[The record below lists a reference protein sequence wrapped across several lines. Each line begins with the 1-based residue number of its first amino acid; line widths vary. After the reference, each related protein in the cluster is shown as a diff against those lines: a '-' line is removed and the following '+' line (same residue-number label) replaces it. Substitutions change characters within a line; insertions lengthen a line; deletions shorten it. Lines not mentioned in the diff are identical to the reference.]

1 MKKGGVWLCLFTV
14 VLAAAVI
21 MSWGYLKGNLNLG
34 LDLRGGAEVVLQAVP
49 EAGKSVTTED
59 MQALKEIMRK
69 RVDNIGVSEPII
81 QLEGD
86 DRIIV
91 QLAGVDNPDEAIEI
105 LGRTAKLEFRDPYG
119 NLILSGADLAD
130 AKGVRNSGATNPA
143 EENVISLTFSEE
155 GTRKFA
161 EATARF
167 LGQNIA
173 IYIDDEKVVD
183 ATVQTVI
190 NNGKAQISGNYTL
203 EQAIAEAAVLKGGAL
218 PVDVEVMSKRT
229 VGPSLGAD
237 SLQKSL
243 YAGLVGMALLL
254 AFIILYYRLPGVVA
268 AVSLVV
274 YTLILTWL
282 ISWLNI
288 TLTLPGIAGFVLSIG
303 MAVDAN
309 IVIYERLREE
319 IAEGKSLPAAVTA
332 SFRRALWT
340 ILDSN
345 ITTLIAAAVLFQF
358 GTGSIQGFAVTLAVG
373 IVVSMFSALVVTHVL
388 LKWCAEVPAFAK
400 HKGLFASA
408 KAGLKGGVGR
418 A

>member
-1 MKKGGVWLCLFTV
+1 MKKGAIWLCLFVAALAVAV
-14 VLAAAVI
+14 VC
-21 MSWGYLKGNLNLG
+21 SWGYLKENLNLG

-49 EAGKSVTTED
+49 ENGKTVTADD
-59 MQALKEIMRK
+59 MEALKEIMRK
-69 RVDNIGVSEPII
+69 RVDNIGVSEPLI
-81 QLEGD
+81 QLEGS

-91 QLAGVDNPDEAIEI
+91 QLAGVDNPDEAINI
-105 LGRTAKLEFRDPYG
+105 LGRTAKLEFRSPRGDV
-119 NLILSGADLAD
+119 ILTGADLAD
-130 AKGVRNSGATNPA
+130 AKGVRNPQATNPR
-143 EENVISLTFSEE
+143 EENVISLQFSDE
-155 GTRKFA
+155 GSKKFA
-161 EATARF
+161 DATARY
-167 LGQNIA
+167 LNQTIS
-173 IYIDDEKVVD
+173 IYIDGEEIMSP
-183 ATVQTVI
+183 TVNQIIST
-190 NNGKAQISGNYTL
+190 GQAQITGGYTL
-203 EQAIAEAAVLKGGAL
+203 EQAVAEAAVLKGGAL

-254 AFIILYYRLPGVVA
+254 AFIILYYRLPGVIA

-282 ISWLNI
+282 IAWLNI

-319 IAEGKSLPAAVTA
+319 IANDKSLPASVTA

-373 IVVSMFSALVVTHVL
+373 IVVSMFSALVVTHYL
-388 LKWCAEVPAFAK
+388 LKWCAEVPSFAR
-400 HKGLFASA
+400 HIGLFTSV
-408 KAGLKGGVGR
+408 KGGVGR

>member
-1 MKKGGVWLCLFTV
+1 MKKGGIWLCLFV
-14 VLAAAVI
+14 LVLAAAVAG
-21 MSWGYLKGNLNLG
+21 SWGYLKDNLNLG

-49 EAGKSVTTED
+49 EAGQTVSSDD
-59 MQALKEIMRK
+59 MEALKEIMRK

-91 QLAGVDNPDEAIEI
+91 QLAGVDNPDEAINI
-105 LGRTAKLEFRDPYG
+105 LGRTAKLEFRSPRG
-119 NLILSGADLAD
+119 EVILTGSDLAD
-130 AKGVRNSGATNPA
+130 AKGVRNPGATDPR
-143 EENVISLTFSEE
+143 EENVISLQFSDE

-161 EATARF
+161 EATTRYY
-167 LGQNIA
+167 GQTIS
-173 IYIDDEKVVD
+173 IYIDGQEVMSPQVK
-183 ATVQTVI
+183 TVI
-190 NNGKAQISGNYTL
+190 SNGQAQISGGYTL

-254 AFIILYYRLPGVVA
+254 IFIIAYYRLPGVVA
-268 AVSLVV
+268 AISLVV

-282 ISWLNI
+282 ICWLKI

-309 IVIYERLREE
+309 IVIYERLKEE
-319 IAEGKSLPAAVTA
+319 IANDKSLPAAVTA

-345 ITTLIAAAVLFQF
+345 LTTLIAAAVLFQF

-373 IVVSMFSALVVTHVL
+373 IVVSMFSALVVTHYL
-388 LKWCAEVPAFAK
+388 LKWCATIPAFAN
-400 HKGLFASA
+400 HIGLFAHV
-408 KAGLKGGVGR
+408 KGGVRR

>member
-1 MKKGGVWLCLFTV
+1 MKRGGIWLCLFV
-14 VLAAAVI
+14 LVLAAAVAG
-21 MSWGYLKGNLNLG
+21 SWGYLKDNLNLG

-49 EAGKSVTTED
+49 EAGQTVSSDD
-59 MQALKEIMRK
+59 MEALKEIMRK

-91 QLAGVDNPDEAIEI
+91 QLAGVDNPDEAINI
-105 LGRTAKLEFRDPYG
+105 LGRTAKLEFRSPRG
-119 NLILSGADLAD
+119 EVILTGADLAD
-130 AKGVRNSGATNPA
+130 AKGVRNPGATDPR
-143 EENVISLTFSEE
+143 EENVISLQFSDE
-155 GTRKFA
+155 GTKKFA
-161 EATARF
+161 EATTRYY
-167 LGQNIA
+167 GQTIS
-173 IYIDDEKVVD
+173 IYIDGQEVMSPQVK
-183 ATVQTVI
+183 TVI
-190 NNGKAQISGNYTL
+190 SNGQAQISGGYTL

-254 AFIILYYRLPGVVA
+254 IFIIAYYRLPGVVA
-268 AVSLVV
+268 AISLVV

-282 ISWLNI
+282 ICWLKI

-309 IVIYERLREE
+309 IVIYERLKEE
-319 IAEGKSLPAAVTA
+319 IANDKSLPAAVTA
-332 SFRRALWT
+332 SFKRALWT

-345 ITTLIAAAVLFQF
+345 LTTLIAAAVLFQF

-373 IVVSMFSALVVTHVL
+373 IVVSMFSALVVTHYL
-388 LKWCAEVPAFAK
+388 LKWCATIPAFAN
-400 HKGLFASA
+400 HIGLFAHV
-408 KAGLKGGVGR
+408 KGGVRR

>member
-1 MKKGGVWLCLFTV
+1 MKRGGIWLCLFV
-14 VLAAAVI
+14 VALVAAVAG
-21 MSWGYLKGNLNLG
+21 SWGYLKDNLNLG

-49 EAGKSVTTED
+49 EAGQTVSSDD
-59 MQALKEIMRK
+59 MEALKEIMRK

-91 QLAGVDNPDEAIEI
+91 QLAGVDNPDEAINI
-105 LGRTAKLEFRDPYG
+105 LGRTAKLEFRSPRG
-119 NLILSGADLAD
+119 EVILTGSDLAD
-130 AKGVRNSGATNPA
+130 AKGVRNPGATDPRQ
-143 EENVISLTFSEE
+143 ENVISLQFSDE
-155 GTRKFA
+155 GSKKFA
-161 EATARF
+161 EATTRYF
-167 LGQNIA
+167 GQVIS
-173 IYIDDEKVVD
+173 IYIDGQEVMSPVVE
-183 ATVQTVI
+183 TVI
-190 NNGKAQISGNYTL
+190 SNGQAQISGGYTL

-254 AFIILYYRLPGVVA
+254 IFIIAYYRLPGVVA
-268 AVSLVV
+268 AISLVV

-282 ISWLNI
+282 ICWLKI

-309 IVIYERLREE
+309 IVIYERLKEE
-319 IAEGKSLPAAVTA
+319 IANDKSLPAAVTA

-345 ITTLIAAAVLFQF
+345 LTTLIAAAVLFQF

-373 IVVSMFSALVVTHVL
+373 IVVSMFSALVVTHYL
-388 LKWCAEVPAFAK
+388 LKWCAEIPSFAR
-400 HKGLFASA
+400 HVGLFAH
-408 KAGLKGGVGR
+408 VFR
-418 A
+418 

>member
-1 MKKGGVWLCLFTV
+1 MKKGAIWLCLFGA
-14 VLAAAVI
+14 VLAVAVAC
-21 MSWGYLKGNLNLG
+21 SWGYLKENLNLG

-49 EAGKSVTTED
+49 EDGQTVTADD
-59 MQALKEIMRK
+59 MEALKEIMRK
-69 RVDNIGVSEPII
+69 RVDNIGVSEPLI
-81 QLEGD
+81 QLEGS

-91 QLAGVDNPDEAIEI
+91 QLAGVDNPDEAISI
-105 LGRTAKLEFRDPYG
+105 LGRTAKLEFRGPRGDV
-119 NLILSGADLAD
+119 ILTGADLAD
-130 AKGVRNSGATNPA
+130 AKGVRNPGATNPR
-143 EENVISLTFSEE
+143 EENVISLQFSDE
-155 GTRKFA
+155 GSKKFA
-161 EATARF
+161 DATARY
-167 LGQNIA
+167 LNQTIS
-173 IYIDDEKVVD
+173 IYIDGEEIMSP
-183 ATVQTVI
+183 TVNQIIST
-190 NNGKAQISGNYTL
+190 GQAQITGGYTL
-203 EQAIAEAAVLKGGAL
+203 EQAVSEAAVLKGGAL

-243 YAGLVGMALLL
+243 YAGLTGMALLL
-254 AFIILYYRLPGVVA
+254 VFIILYYRLPGVVA

-282 ISWLNI
+282 IAWLNI
-288 TLTLPGIAGFVLSIG
+288 TLTLPGIAGCVLSIG

-319 IAEGKSLPAAVTA
+319 IANDKSLPAAVTA

-373 IVVSMFSALVVTHVL
+373 IVVSMFSALVVTHYL
-388 LKWCAEVPAFAK
+388 LKWCADVPSFAK
-400 HKGLFASA
+400 HIGLFTSV
-408 KAGLKGGVGR
+408 KGGVGR

>member
-1 MKKGGVWLCLFTV
+1 MKRGGIWLCLFV
-14 VLAAAVI
+14 VALVAAVAG
-21 MSWGYLKGNLNLG
+21 SWGYLKDNLNLG

-49 EAGKSVTTED
+49 EAGQTVSSDD
-59 MQALKEIMRK
+59 MEALKEIMRK

-91 QLAGVDNPDEAIEI
+91 QLAGVDNPDEAINI
-105 LGRTAKLEFRDPYG
+105 LGRTAKLEFRSPRG
-119 NLILSGADLAD
+119 EVILTGSDLAD
-130 AKGVRNSGATNPA
+130 AKGVRNPGATDPRQ
-143 EENVISLTFSEE
+143 ENVISLQFSDE
-155 GTRKFA
+155 GSKKFA
-161 EATARF
+161 EATTRYF
-167 LGQNIA
+167 GQVIS
-173 IYIDDEKVVD
+173 IYIDGQEVMSPVVE
-183 ATVQTVI
+183 TVI
-190 NNGKAQISGNYTL
+190 SNGQAQISGGYTL

-254 AFIILYYRLPGVVA
+254 IFIIAYYRLPGVVA
-268 AVSLVV
+268 AISLVV

-282 ISWLNI
+282 ICWLKI
-288 TLTLPGIAGFVLSIG
+288 TLTLPGIAGFVLSVG

-309 IVIYERLREE
+309 IVIYERLKEE
-319 IAEGKSLPAAVTA
+319 IANDKSLPAAVTA

-345 ITTLIAAAVLFQF
+345 LTTLIAAAVLFQF

-373 IVVSMFSALVVTHVL
+373 IVVSMFSALVVTHYL
-388 LKWCAEVPAFAK
+388 LKWCAEIPSCARHV
-400 HKGLFASA
+400 GLVAHVN
-408 KAGLKGGVGR
+408 GGVGR

>member
-1 MKKGGVWLCLFTV
+1 MKRGGIWLCLFV
-14 VLAAAVI
+14 VALVAAVAG
-21 MSWGYLKGNLNLG
+21 SWGYLKDNLNLG

-49 EAGKSVTTED
+49 EAGQTVSSDD
-59 MQALKEIMRK
+59 MEALKEIMRK

-91 QLAGVDNPDEAIEI
+91 QLAGVDNPDEAINI
-105 LGRTAKLEFRDPYG
+105 LGRTAKLEFRSPRG
-119 NLILSGADLAD
+119 EVILTGSDLAD
-130 AKGVRNSGATNPA
+130 AKGVRNPGATDPRQ
-143 EENVISLTFSEE
+143 ENVISLQFSDE
-155 GTRKFA
+155 GSKKFA
-161 EATARF
+161 EATTRYF
-167 LGQNIA
+167 GQVIS
-173 IYIDDEKVVD
+173 IYIDGQEVMSPVVE
-183 ATVQTVI
+183 TVI
-190 NNGKAQISGNYTL
+190 SNGQAQISGGYTL

-254 AFIILYYRLPGVVA
+254 IFIIAYYRLPGVVA
-268 AVSLVV
+268 AISLVV

-282 ISWLNI
+282 ICWLKI

-309 IVIYERLREE
+309 IVIYERLKEE
-319 IAEGKSLPAAVTA
+319 IANDKSLPAAVTA

-345 ITTLIAAAVLFQF
+345 LTTLIAAAVLFQF

-373 IVVSMFSALVVTHVL
+373 IVVSMFSALVVTHYL
-388 LKWCAEVPAFAK
+388 LKWCAEVSSFAR
-400 HKGLFASA
+400 HVGLFAHV
-408 KAGLKGGVGR
+408 KGGVGR